1 MNEKTT
7 KTETAAE
14 VLAEMRQQTRDGWT
28 SDGRLCQFADR
39 IERALSAQGET
50 GRCKCPDCGSEN
62 LGCYNSAHQ
71 LMACNDC
78 GQIIETELGRMRRL
92 SAQGEAV
99 AWAQFEEGQLVGTSF
114 DRDEECG
121 CTVPPYTHPAT
132 APATHPDDLAVD
144 RFAAAMKKKLA
155 AARAKG
161 RGGWDDKEDLECHL
175 SNLLRA
181 HVEKGDPRDVANFCC
196 FLWNRG
202 ESIQPAPARV
212 TEDDGRQAFEKWA
225 AKRWALSL
233 ERWHD
238 SGEYKSGLTRDW
250 WQCWTESR
258 AALTAALED
267 GRHG

>member
-1 MNEKTT
+1 MNDKTT
-7 KTETAAE
+7 KPETAAE
-14 VLAEMRQQTRDGWT
+14 VLAEMRDRTYRRFYTKAREW
-28 SDGRLCQFADR
+28 ADR
-39 IERALSAQGET
+39 IERALSAQGE
-50 GRCKCPDCGSEN
+50 
-62 LGCYNSAHQ
+62 
-71 LMACNDC
+71 
-78 GQIIETELGRMRRL
+78 
-92 SAQGEAV
+92 AV
-99 AWAQFEEGQLVGTSF
+99 AA
-114 DRDEECG
+114 
-121 CTVPPYTHPAT
+121 
-132 APATHPDDLAVD
+132 HPDDIAVD
-144 RFAAAMKKKLA
+144 RFAEAMKEKLA

-258 AALTAALED
+258 AALTAALEAD
-267 GRHG
+267 HG